1 MTETITA
8 NERTAVGQKVVNQ
21 PDGPGL
27 RVGKRGEISG
37 ICKFTP
43 DGARLFRERL
53 PQFQAEAAY
62 WEDRVGTVHDFR
74 MFAFDNDTRFIFT
87 IVYDGEIASLRRFN
101 EDVRE
106 VAAGFECGIKLK
118 NYNDIKEGDLFEAYK
133 VEEIQRK
140 FDS

>member
-1 MTETITA
+1 M
-8 NERTAVGQKVVNQ
+8 VNQ

-87 IVYDGEIASLRRFN
+87 IVYDGDFKPYIVDLINAGAPWFN
-101 EDVRE
+101 ALFLGVWE
-106 VAAGFECGIKLK
+106 GFKGAHDPGLSEW
-118 NYNDIKEGDLFEAYK
+118 DL
-133 VEEIQRK
+133 
-140 FDS
+140 